1 MKLRNKLAKSMK
13 MPFVVVAISVISAGA
28 SAQAP
33 PLEKMDLVDRLV
45 PDGPV
50 AFVDGSPISREDFL
64 FLYHS
69 QLMMA
74 AMQVG
79 EKNVDDEIRVRTG
92 ARCLGELVRRE
103 ILWQEAKRRN
113 ITVSEA
119 DINEEYANRLKTLQ
133 EQLKEPDKEIPTE
146 AEILT
151 RSGMT
156 KAETQE
162 NVRKA
167 LMVQRAADAILKSKK
182 VVVSDAE
189 VNKIYQEQP
198 ELFQRPNQIHL
209 KQIFIRAKSPVN
221 EKSQAAAEETAKKAL
236 ARIRTGESFEAIAK
250 ALSNAPDAV
259 NGGDLGPIP
268 PEQLPPFYVDEAKT
282 MKPGDISEPIR
293 SEHGFHII
301 KLVAAENASTIP
313 LEEVRDQVKE
323 VLLED
328 KHETA
333 INEFCSPI
341 MNDAKRVRLF
351 LSLEKELAQF
361 VGDVNEE
368 DAALAPSSNTG
379 KSKKQ

>member
-1 MKLRNKLAKSMK
+1 ML
-13 MPFVVVAISVISAGA
+13 FVAAAASVLSSWAL
-28 SAQAP
+28 AQAP

-50 AFVDGSPISREDFL
+50 AFVDGSPISREDFI

-79 EKNVDDEIRVRTG
+79 EKNVDDEMRVRTG
-92 ARCLGELVRRE
+92 AQCLGELVRRE

-119 DINEEYANRLKTLQ
+119 DISEEYANRLKTLQ
-133 EQLKEPDKEIPTE
+133 DQLKEPDKEIPTE
-146 AEILT
+146 EEILA

-167 LMVQRAADAILKSKK
+167 LMVRRAADAIVTSKK

-189 VNKIYQEQP
+189 VNKIYKDQP
-198 ELFQRPNQIHL
+198 ELFQRPNQMHL
-209 KQIFIRAKSPVN
+209 KQIFIRIKPPVN
-221 EKSQAAAEETAKKAL
+221 EKSQAAAEEAAKKAL

-250 ALSNAPDAV
+250 AMSNAPDAAD
-259 NGGDLGPIP
+259 GGDLGPMP
-268 PEQLPPFYVDEAKT
+268 PEQLPPFYVEAAKT

-301 KLVAAENASTIP
+301 KLVAMESASTIA
-313 LEEVRDQVKE
+313 LEEVRDQVKDI
-323 VLLED
+323 LLED
-328 KHETA
+328 KRETA

-341 MNDAKRVRLF
+341 MNDVKRVRLF
-351 LSLEKELAQF
+351 LNLEKEIARY
-361 VGDVNEE
+361 VGGVNEE
-368 DAALAPSSNTG
+368 DAALAPPSNTG
-379 KSKKQ
+379 KPKKQ